1 MLKHQETA
9 SRARI
14 FVTALLC
21 MLPSL
26 SFGSMLAYVSVS
38 LPYYTTI
45 NNGSNIYMDDEQS
58 SWFVSL
64 NQPIRMLGTLLATY
78 LNEKIGRKKTL
89 ILAAVTMVAG
99 GCINYFAASF
109 MMLMIG
115 QNISSFGSGIGIT
128 PSYSL
133 LSDVSIIK
141 LRGTLGSM
149 NTLTTN
155 AGYLYGLA
163 LGFFVPVSYLPIFVA
178 SPSMLFMV
186 LTWLLTESPIWLAK
200 EGKTEEAENVLQKL
214 RGKRY
219 DVTPEIKEILEVVSQ
234 DQNNNNK
241 SSGFSKEVLKP
252 AVLITLLFFFQS
264 MSGAD
269 NLCYFALIIFK
280 DQYIDEKVVALFF
293 QLTITFGYLVSP
305 IIMARI
311 NRRPQFITASIV
323 HCFGMILLGASIA
336 NFIPDFSLK
345 QYIPLFCV
353 SVLGLCY
360 GLGVGPVPFVL
371 MSEFFGVKHKSFGMA
386 LGMVSRCSVSFLQL
400 KVFVYVKSWIGMDG
414 ICFVHAI
421 MNILGALF
429 VFLVLPETRNKSLS
443 ELEDIWKSGSDLV
456 QQKLQQDNTYNR
468 KCEID
473 DFDFDDDEKEKGFVK
488 A

>member
-1 MLKHQETA
+1 MLKHQESA
-9 SRARI
+9 SRTRI
-14 FVTALLC
+14 WVTAVLC

-38 LPYYTTI
+38 LPYYTNI
-45 NNGSNIYMDDEQS
+45 RNDSNIYMDDEQS

-64 NQPIRMLGTLLATY
+64 NQPIRMSGTLLATY
-78 LNEKIGRKKTL
+78 LNEKLGRKKTL
-89 ILAAVTMVAG
+89 ILAAVTMVIG
-99 GCINYFAASF
+99 GCINFFATSF

-115 QNISSFGSGIGIT
+115 QQVSSFGSGIGIT

-178 SPSMLFMV
+178 SPAMLFMV
-186 LTWLLTESPIWLAK
+186 LIWLLTESPIWLAK

-214 RGKRY
+214 RGKKY

-234 DQNNNNK
+234 NENTK

-252 AVLITLLFFFQS
+252 AVLIVILFFFQS
-264 MSGAD
+264 LSGAD
-269 NLCYFALIIFK
+269 NLCYFGLIIFK
-280 DQYIDEKVVALFF
+280 DQYIDEKYFALFY

-305 IIMARI
+305 ILMARI
-311 NRRPQFITASIV
+311 NRRPQFITGSVV
-323 HCFGMILLGASIA
+323 HSFAMALLGATA
-336 NFIPDFSLK
+336 TNFFPDFALK
-345 QYIPLFCV
+345 QYIPFLCITL
-353 SVLGLCY
+353 LGLCY

-371 MSEFFGVKHKSFGMA
+371 MSEFFGVKNKSVGMA
-386 LGMVSRCSVSFLQL
+386 VGMVSRCTVSFAQL

-414 ICFVHAI
+414 ICFMHAI
-421 MNILGALF
+421 MNLLGALY

-456 QQKLQQDNTYNR
+456 QQKLEQQKTYNR
-468 KCEID
+468 KCEIN
-473 DFDFDDDEKEKGFVK
+473 DFDFDEKDKENSFSK